1 MPVHLGVPASW
12 QGPIDVAITTMI
24 AGARHTSIVRAIDPD
39 QYRGRSLRIITA
51 R

>member
-1 MPVHLGVPASW
+1 MPVHLGVPAAW
-12 QGPIDVAITTMI
+12 QGRIDVEITTMI

-39 QYRGRSLRIITA
+39 SYRGRALRIITA